1 MNFYSLNG
9 SNVDTNNLFENKPI
23 YENFENTQSQPQ
35 SQPQSQNQVQN
46 QAQNQGSLL
55 DRIIGDDEDEFASVP
70 TTKST
75 ATDSNFQCSDGYY
88 VKGSSLGD
96 KLQNSNLNDCKK
108 MCENNKECIGF
119 NFNNKNNVCTLK
131 KNASSMDN
139 NKNLTLC
146 IKKSAGN
153 TNCKVNNNNSVKA
166 FNELDSIFNEQES
179 VNLTS
184 NNQNM
189 ENNNSGDMIPNTD
202 YPMDVPSMENNQMDN
217 LDSNLDSNTD
227 NQAQTEAQIE
237 AQIKLTT
244 EEVETNNS
252 NMGNNPPGV
261 YVDLDCFMKNIN
273 VLQNRTDN
281 MMIDLSLLLSN
292 IKNCSYVKKTS
303 SDSRPQ
309 INNEMNSQQLIEQ
322 ITSKINI
329 PEPNT
334 VKLNNV
340 PANVLVSNNNSNT
353 PAQVLEIAREPFT
366 TDTDSESESNSYN
379 LYYKDLVL
387 VVIIV
392 IIVYLLIFRK

>member
-1 MNFYSLNG
+1 
-9 SNVDTNNLFENKPI
+9 
-23 YENFENTQSQPQ
+23 
-35 SQPQSQNQVQN
+35 
-46 QAQNQGSLL
+46 
-55 DRIIGDDEDEFASVP
+55 
-70 TTKST
+70 
-75 ATDSNFQCSDGYY
+75 
-88 VKGSSLGD
+88 
-96 KLQNSNLNDCKK
+96 
-108 MCENNKECIGF
+108 
-119 NFNNKNNVCTLK
+119 
-131 KNASSMDN
+131 MD
-139 NKNLTLC
+139 
-146 IKKSAGN
+146 
-153 TNCKVNNNNSVKA
+153 
-166 FNELDSIFNEQES
+166 
-179 VNLTS
+179 
-184 NNQNM
+184 
-189 ENNNSGDMIPNTD
+189 
-202 YPMDVPSMENNQMDN
+202 
-217 LDSNLDSNTD
+217 NLDSNTD
-227 NQAQTEAQIE
+227 NQAQTEAQTEAQIE

-366 TDTDSESESNSYN
+366 TDTDSESNSYN
-379 LYYKDLVL
+379 LYFKDLVL

-392 IIVYLLIFRK
+392 VIVYLLIFRK